1 MGVLLSL
8 QTMDKTKLESLGE
21 TRGQDRA
28 LELGMEYL
36 KAASRFSTLSKRYVE
51 MLERIRTT
59 PSTDSTATKTGQV
72 SSGQEETQSSSSN
85 LDDAATFSRLPN
97 AQEQEAFGP
106 LDDLPMIHG
115 SGLMDLNNDL
125 LFGTGLP
132 RDLLSSDWSMFGTPY

>member
-21 TRGQDRA
+21 TRGQDSA

-59 PSTDSTATKTGQV
+59 PSTDSSATKTAQV
-72 SSGQEETQSSSSN
+72 SGAQEEIQPASSSS
-85 LDDAATFSRLPN
+85 DDAATFSRLPN
-97 AQEQEAFGP
+97 PQDPGPFGP
-106 LDDLPMIHG
+106 LGDLPMFDDT
-115 SGLMDLNNDL
+115 GLMDFNNDL

-132 RDLLSSDWSMFGTPY
+132 RDLLSSDWSVFGTPY